1 MSAEIVTYLA
11 IWYGGNILYNDSNHA
26 AGGFFNEFKG
36 QYSMTLST
44 LQLFVGF
51 IFSLVQ
57 FMFLGGIPA
66 LTMAEIMILLPA
78 GFCSAGAHAASVF
91 SMALGGVAFGQ
102 VVKAAEPAFAALVG
116 ALFYGKSTPVKKI
129 LCFVP
134 MVFGIFLCC
143 LKPWSAT
150 GKGMVITDPLS
161 GADYLLD
168 ANIGGLIGACIAN
181 IFAAF
186 KAQENKKVV
195 DGNSPE
201 IKAINAKLGAG
212 TGGKMN
218 QFAIGNFISMMC
230 SIPLVFARESAVIPT
245 FIAKATAATE
255 GALLINDGVL
265 QLVLSGLAFYGYNMA
280 VLLSLKK
287 LDAVMQSVLN
297 TAKRV
302 VVIAF
307 AIIVRGEDAPTIKI
321 VGCTICM
328 IGVFLYALINA
339 QMQNA
344 AAAKAKKA

>member
-1 MSAEIVTYLA
+1 MNAEILMYLA
-11 IWYGGNILYNDSNHA
+11 IWYGGNIVYNDSNHA

-44 LQLFVGF
+44 LQLGVGF
-51 IFSLVQ
+51 LFSLMQ
-57 FMFLGGIPA
+57 FALLGGIPQ
-66 LTMAEIMILLPA
+66 LTFAEFMILLPA
-78 GFCSAGAHAASVF
+78 GVCSAGAHAASVF

-116 ALFYGKSTPVKKI
+116 GIFYGKATPMKKI
-129 LCFVP
+129 MCFVP

-143 LKPWSAT
+143 LKPAAS
-150 GKGMVITDPLS
+150 GGNGMLITLPIINEDF
-161 GADYLLD
+161 LLD

-181 IFAAF
+181 VFAAF

-195 DGNSPE
+195 SGNSKE
-201 IKAINAKLGAG
+201 IQAINAKLGAG
-212 TGGKMN
+212 TAGKMN
-218 QFAIGNFISMMC
+218 QFAVGNFISMMA
-230 SIPLVFARESAVIPT
+230 SIPLVFARESSVLGSFFEKASAVDSKSL
-245 FIAKATAATE
+245 F
-255 GALLINDGVL
+255 INDGVV
-265 QLVLSGLAFYGYNMA
+265 QLVFSGLAFYGYNMA

-307 AIIVRGEDAPTIKI
+307 AIIVRGEPAPTIKV

-328 IGVFLYALINA
+328 IGVFAYALISA
-339 QMQNA
+339 QMEEA
-344 AAAKAKKA
+344 AKKAKKA